1 MPGLTRLV
9 LDPSEAG
16 VSLPLRPDHGAS
28 TLPMKSYCRLF
39 LLLALF
45 IFPGLPRLVAQEAVE
60 ITADSSPEPTPIE
73 EATPTPKK
81 KPKAKAEPQE
91 AESSKKDI
99 ENMSPDDFKK
109 AGLDK
114 LSPEELRSLNEWMK
128 GYRQQAEKKAATQA
142 TEQTREQAKQEAKKS
157 FNRSWISTD
166 RIYSRIDGEFHGIQA
181 YKKKAIIRL
190 EDGTVWKQANESDHC
205 EAQLT
210 DHPPVMVTHSAVGY
224 KMHVIGAGEF
234 YVNPVREKK

>member
-1 MPGLTRLV
+1 
-9 LDPSEAG
+9 
-16 VSLPLRPDHGAS
+16 
-28 TLPMKSYCRLF
+28 MKSYRRLF
-39 LLLALF
+39 VLFLALSILWGF
-45 IFPGLPRLVAQEAVE
+45 SRLVAQEAVE

-73 EATPTPKK
+73 EATPTPAKK
-81 KPKAKAEPQE
+81 KSKPKSEDQAETP
-91 AESSKKDI
+91 KNNI
-99 ENMSPDDFKK
+99 EDMSADQFKK

-114 LSPEELRSLNEWMK
+114 LSPDELRALNQWMK
-128 GYRQQAEKKAATQA
+128 GYREQAEKKAAAQA
-142 TEQTREQAKQEAKKS
+142 TEQTREQAKQEAKKG
-157 FNRSWISTD
+157 FNRSWLNTD